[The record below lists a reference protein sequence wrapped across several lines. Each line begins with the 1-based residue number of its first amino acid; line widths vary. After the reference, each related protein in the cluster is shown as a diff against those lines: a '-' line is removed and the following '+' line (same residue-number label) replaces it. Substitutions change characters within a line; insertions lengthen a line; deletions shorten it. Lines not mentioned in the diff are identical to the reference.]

1 MVASLGAKGLLAAT
15 PEGSWHATPP
25 ARVHGNPTGAGDSA
39 VAGLLSGLVE
49 RLPWPERLAR
59 AVALSAATVLAPVA
73 GEFDRAAYEELLGR
87 VAVTGEVSAA

>member
-1 MVASLGAKGLLAAT
+1 MT
-15 PEGSWHATPP
+15 PEGRWRAAPP
-25 ARVHGNPTGAGDSA
+25 AHVRGNPTGAGDSA

-49 RLPWPERLAR
+49 HLPWPQTLAR

-87 VAVTGEVSAA
+87 GVAVTAEAGAA